1 MLSLPPYIYTQRARR
16 TCVAIT
22 LALSLLIALNVWV
35 VINVESAR
43 ESDLAMLCLI
53 IDSNNNETG

>member
-1 MLSLPPYIYTQRARR
+1 
-16 TCVAIT
+16 VAIT